1 MSINSDLKLSPETLQ
16 NLQSEIKDN
25 EIIIIKFTADWCAPC
40 QGIKH
45 ICDEYHLKF
54 NSKVHYYEIDIDES
68 LELYIKLKT
77 FKMVNG
83 IPAILCYHAKERE
96 FWYCPD
102 DSCLGG
108 DKIKLKEFYERCLK
122 IIN

>member
-1 MSINSDLKLSPETLQ
+1 MSFEIKTELSPETLQ
-16 NLQSEIKDN
+16 TLQSQIKDN
-25 EIIIIKFTADWCAPC
+25 EIIIIKFTAEWCAPC

-45 ICDEYHLKF
+45 ISQEYNDMF
-54 NSKVHYYEIDIDES
+54 NSKVHYYEIDIDDS
-68 LELYIKLKT
+68 LELYIKLKS

-83 IPAILCYHAKERE
+83 IPAILCYHAKERD
-96 FWYCPD
+96 FWYCPE

>member
-1 MSINSDLKLSPETLQ
+1 
-16 NLQSEIKDN
+16 
-25 EIIIIKFTADWCAPC
+25 
-40 QGIKH
+40 
-45 ICDEYHLKF
+45 
-54 NSKVHYYEIDIDES
+54 
-68 LELYIKLKT
+68 
-77 FKMVNG
+77 MVNG